1 MGSVILKYREKLKM
15 AITRL
20 ILVGSTRFKDWRVQR
35 DETYLSMS
43 KNRCRRDR
51 KRSSDDDVRAQN
63 DDFNDIQEGRMTL
76 TFE

>member
-20 ILVGSTRFKDWRVQR
+20 ILVELTRFKDWRVQR

-43 KNRCRRDR
+43 KNRCRHER
-51 KRSSDDDVRAQN
+51 KRSADDDLRAQS

-76 TFE
+76 TLE

>member
-1 MGSVILKYREKLKM
+1 M

-20 ILVGSTRFKDWRVQR
+20 ILVESTRFKDWRVQR

-43 KNRCRRDR
+43 KYRCRHLR
-51 KRSSDDDVRAQN
+51 KRSADDDLRAQS